1 MLIIICFAANPW
13 VQLSYIMVN
22 KFRTHIRCK
31 KLTELQKKLMHLAL
45 TKLHGRVS
53 DDGLSKY
60 ELLYVGAYDRESILK
75 NIEKIE
81 LNELLK

>member
-1 MLIIICFAANPW
+1 M
-13 VQLSYIMVN
+13 
-22 KFRTHIRCK
+22 
-31 KLTELQKKLMHLAL
+31 QKKLMHLAL
-45 TKLHGRVS
+45 TKLHSRVS

-60 ELLYVGAYDRESILK
+60 ELLYVGAYDREKILK

>member
-1 MLIIICFAANPW
+1 
-13 VQLSYIMVN
+13 
-22 KFRTHIRCK
+22 
-31 KLTELQKKLMHLAL
+31 MHLAL

-60 ELLYVGAYDRESILK
+60 ELLYVGAYDRERILK